1 MSRATRRPT
10 DGRSSGFGPG
20 AAVQYCD
27 LDHTLHRTDAYRTK
41 DGLMPGSPD
50 TPFLVLSITS
60 CEHKPRWHSARRMR
74 VSNCANGSRQ
84 RMVL

>member
-20 AAVQYCD
+20 AAVLYCD

-41 DGLMPGSPD
+41 D
-50 TPFLVLSITS
+50 
-60 CEHKPRWHSARRMR
+60 EHKPRWHSARRMR